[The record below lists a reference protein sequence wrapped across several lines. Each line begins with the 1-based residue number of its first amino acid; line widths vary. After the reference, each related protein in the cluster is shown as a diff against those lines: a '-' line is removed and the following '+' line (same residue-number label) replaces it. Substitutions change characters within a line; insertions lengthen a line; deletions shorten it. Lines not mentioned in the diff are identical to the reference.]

1 MIIDYFRRLTRRKN
15 IKEVD
20 NLTYLNKPI
29 SGEEWDGIGISP
41 YVDNLESAIRSGAS
55 LIAVISQFGTGKS
68 SVMEMLK
75 KRYFGTEKLDGVD
88 YIREYHEVNM
98 WSVLKQGNENA
109 GTELHKSF
117 LYQLISSVDNS
128 KGEYVSKRM
137 SSNYG
142 LFRISLD
149 SFWKTLAGVCAI
161 ALGTVGVLLKWAKPV
176 IKDWEWVKEDVL
188 NTLPIILIMIA
199 LAILVCVVLFSEMVF
214 SAKESEKRERL
225 IDENELIQLYRN
237 HILRPLSGKWQIR
250 KPKHYVVFVEDLDRS
265 NHKKEIYNFLKELR
279 KYYLAD
285 DTSKKYKNR
294 VTFVVSIM
302 PESLLRSYEEHED
315 KDGFIYD
322 KIFDYTVSLNR
333 VNIDNYDV
341 VLDHLVLEKREE
353 LERIGI
359 SVSNNDNVHTIPGMQ
374 WIVYGRNVSIRQV
387 KTRLNDA
394 ILTYNSIYTKFDKR
408 QDRKFVDF
416 SRCAMVA
423 YLRNEYAEDFY
434 QLKDQDMEEIYSDF
448 VSNIYETTEG
458 AVDEWKGSHCHLS
471 RDFLEEIYDLMEKH
485 LIDGNY
491 RIYFNNYPMDSHLYT
506 VDEEWVRDII
516 IFDEY
521 ETFSGIEG
529 ELLKENDARISKV
542 LRENE
547 DVVAQALDDSFQRMG
562 VLPNVAW
569 ISVELWN
576 YCVEHR
582 SEELLH
588 TLETFFANYSSINAQ
603 CKLLL
608 RSLMKRVR
616 GVETLENVFADNIG
630 PLFYQV
636 RKMVGALYADRIQDV
651 KLLFHIPEA
660 AITEE
665 ELKEM
670 ANISVRKI
678 MDLLPDDISSVG
690 EEVLQMLCHRLLD
703 ELQQDDL
710 MEYAWFFERLAL
722 LYYTEEFDKLFM
734 QFLKKTKT
742 YYRYIIS
749 HLWDQLDDK
758 AITEEDMI
766 SVMNEIPPEQMLSVD
781 FASLDELNS
790 VFEIDFKLMHAMRQ
804 QGCIFTYAR
813 RILVDYNS
821 KIDFTGSEIDK
832 IITERLEWFWENE
845 PNMFFRFRRWLCESL
860 KNDVLQYKDIF
871 FSPYPQVVQDEI
883 YNVTDLDT
891 ALQLFDIERWNDGT
905 TENFAWYCNRKFR
918 TSNETFKIFHFIGR
932 LLDEDTESV
941 FNQFNLQKVKF
952 SGMSAAKKETVVEL
966 LRNPLGLDEP
976 ENNIDFQQKV
986 GCLVPTLE
994 KELQQAMNAGTSQS
1008 QDVERAYVKLVNGM
1022 DGLSKA
1028 TYGVLS
1034 KMNTIYGYNDIVN
1047 EQLWA
1052 HKRYRYYVVSKMQW
1066 VGRLEIEHDKLDELW
1081 GTYIDLLKTGDGFK
1095 STRATMYKNHE
1106 FLQMLMNRR
1115 TYEELPEE
1123 GMLAMAGVPQNPDV
1137 MRFVVEN
1144 YGSDVVTSY
1153 FSSIVGFEDKTAAKA
1168 FVDLMKKY
1176 PKYAQVTE
1184 IYSNVHSKLVDGNLK
1199 GVYTKLYRQAN

>member
-29 SGEEWDGIGISP
+29 SGEEWDGIGVSP

-117 LYQLISSVDNS
+117 LYQLISSVDSS

-176 IKDWEWVKEDVL
+176 IKDWEWVKEGVL
-188 NTLPIILIMIA
+188 DTLPIILIMIA

-302 PESLLRSYEEHED
+302 PESLLRSYEGFED

-359 SVSNNDNVHTIPGMQ
+359 SVSNNDNVHAIPGMQ

-423 YLRNEYAEDFY
+423 YLRSEYAEDFY
-434 QLKDQDMEEIYSDF
+434 QLKDQDMEEIYGDF
-448 VSNIYETTEG
+448 VSNKYVTTED

-506 VDEEWVRDII
+506 VDEEWARDII

-529 ELLKENDARISKV
+529 ELLKENDARIGKV
-542 LRENE
+542 LKENE
-547 DVVAQALDDSFQRMG
+547 DVVAQALDDSFQRMV

-582 SEELLH
+582 SEQLLR
-588 TLETFFANYSSINAQ
+588 TLETYFANYSSINAQ

-608 RSLMKRVR
+608 RSLMERVR

-636 RKMVGALYADRIQDV
+636 RKIVGALYANRIQDA
-651 KLLFHIPEA
+651 KLLFHIPGA
-660 AITEE
+660 PITEE

-670 ANISVRKI
+670 TSIPIRKI
-678 MDLLPDDISSVG
+678 MELLPDDVSSVG
-690 EEVLQMLCHRLLD
+690 EEALQMVCHRLLD
-703 ELQQDDL
+703 ELQPDDL
-710 MEYAWFFERLAL
+710 TEYAWFFERLAL
-722 LYYTEEFDKLFM
+722 LYYTEEVDKLLM

-742 YYRYIIS
+742 YHRDIIS
-749 HLWDQLDDK
+749 HLWEQLDSE

-766 SVMNEIPPEQMLSVD
+766 SVMNEIPPEQILSVD
-781 FASLDELNS
+781 FAALDGMND
-790 VFEIDFKLMHAMRQ
+790 VFQIDAKLVNAMRQ

-813 RILVDYNS
+813 RVLGDYNF
-821 KIDFTGSEIDK
+821 KIDFTGAEIEK
-832 IITERLEWFWENE
+832 IIAERLEWFWENE

-871 FSPYPQVVQDEI
+871 FLPYPQIVQDEI
-883 YNVTDLDT
+883 YNVTDLDM
-891 ALQLFDIERWNDGT
+891 ALQLFDIEHWNDST
-905 TENFAWYCNRKFR
+905 TQTFAWYCNRKFR
-918 TSNETFKIFHFIGR
+918 TSNEAFKIFRFIGR
-932 LLDEDTESV
+932 LLDEDTKSV
-941 FNQFNLQKVKF
+941 FHQFNLQKVKF
-952 SGMSAAKKETVVEL
+952 SGMSAGKKETIVEI
-966 LRNPLGLDEP
+966 LRNPLELDEP
-976 ENNIDFQQKV
+976 MNNIDFQKQV
-986 GCLVPTLE
+986 GCLVPVLE
-994 KELQQAMNAGTSQS
+994 KELQQAMNGGTSQS
-1008 QDVERAYVKLVNGM
+1008 KEVERAYVKLVNGM

-1034 KMNTIYGYNDIVN
+1034 KMNIIYGYNDTVN

-1066 VGRLEIEHDKLDELW
+1066 MGRFEIEHDKLDDLW
-1081 GTYIDLLKTGDGFK
+1081 ETYVGLLKTGDGFK

-1123 GMLAMAGVPQNPDV
+1123 GMLAMAGVRQNSDV

-1144 YGSDVVTSY
+1144 YGSEMVISY
-1153 FSSIVGFEDKTAAKA
+1153 FSTIIGFEDKMAAKA
-1168 FVDLMKKY
+1168 FVKIMKEH
-1176 PKYAQVTE
+1176 PKYAQVTD
-1184 IYSNVHSKLVDGNLK
+1184 IYNNVHSKLVDGNLK
-1199 GVYTKLYRQAN
+1199 GVYTKLFRQAN